1 VPAAGLRSQRS
12 PRPAAGDGAEPTRDR
27 IVVVGE
33 GRLAERVAVG
43 LGATHVPELP
53 EDPADLLRDA
63 AALVAV
69 GHTADFALETTERNR
84 RERLVEQAR
93 RAARAVGSHGLHGV
107 VVTSAMVC
115 GASPGRPVIRDGD
128 PRDEVASTSP
138 GVVGRIAAF
147 ERAFEAE
154 LSTTDPDGHRSTLL
168 RCAALVGPGVD
179 TLVTRHFE
187 APRLLVVRDAAR
199 DWQLLHVDDLVSAV
213 RTTLAE
219 GLTGVLTVGPV
230 RGDGTA
236 DTLTSEEAAELA
248 GKRLLTLP
256 ASTAFALAESLHRV
270 GAVPAPPDEL
280 AFAVYPWTVEPAAL
294 VAAGW
299 RSSWSSA
306 RGVGV
311 LVEGLRSGL
320 TLAGRRVGARDAAAL
335 GAAGAAVALL
345 GTAAVWRQARGHG
358 HR

>member
-1 VPAAGLRSQRS
+1 
-12 PRPAAGDGAEPTRDR
+12 
-27 IVVVGE
+27 VVVAGE

-53 EDPADLLRDA
+53 DDPTDLLRDVGV
-63 AALVAV
+63 LVAV

-93 RAARAVGSHGLHGV
+93 RAARAVVAHDVHGV
-107 VVTSAMVC
+107 VVSSAMVC
-115 GASPGRPVIRDGD
+115 GASPGRPVIGD
-128 PRDEVASTSP
+128 DEPRDEVASTSP

-147 ERAFEAE
+147 ERAFDAE
-154 LSTTDPDGHRSTLL
+154 LTVAPGEPRSTTL

-199 DWQLLHVDDLVSAV
+199 GWQLLHVDDLVSAI
-213 RTTLAE
+213 RTTVTE

-230 RGDGTA
+230 HDDGTPDA
-236 DTLTSEEAAELA
+236 LTSAEAAELA

-256 ASTAFALAESLHRV
+256 ASTAFALAENLHRV

-280 AFAVYPWTVEPAAL
+280 AFAVYPWTVDPARL

-299 RSSWSSA
+299 RPAWSSA
-306 RGVGV
+306 RGVAA